1 VAQRQVMIV
10 GDGDF
15 AFTKEIVEHFQHISS
30 TSTTELHTSIFLE
43 RREAIERYKGGSIL
57 DHLETLRG
65 HGIQHAFAVDATRL
79 AETAAWKGKE
89 SCNTIIWTYPFP
101 ESNAVGIETKHC
113 LVKSFFASVKHWPSF
128 KADGTIVIGLKSCTT
143 TARHINKD
151 EDYQLKQWQVLDAA
165 KEEGFHQVSD
175 FGPVYPFWRA
185 THVCGRALF
194 KEKDRQKVTIK
205 FYAFKADME

>member
-1 VAQRQVMIV
+1 M
-10 GDGDF
+10 
-15 AFTKEIVEHFQHISS
+15 
-30 TSTTELHTSIFLE
+30 
-43 RREAIERYKGGSIL
+43 
-57 DHLETLRG
+57 
-65 HGIQHAFAVDATRL
+65 
-79 AETAAWKGKE
+79 
-89 SCNTIIWTYPFP
+89 
-101 ESNAVGIETKHC
+101 
-113 LVKSFFASVKHWPSF
+113 
-128 KADGTIVIGLKSCTT
+128 IGLKSCTT